1 MEFMVLGML
10 CKALGHLASALS
22 LDSFL
27 PVSHHM
33 CLTSVVLDF
42 FWLLGCAK
50 MISTGFIPFHMLSSG
65 LDDHLHCTPS
75 PNDLLTDDDDEEGGG
90 RKK

>member
-22 LDSFL
+22 
-27 PVSHHM
+27 
-33 CLTSVVLDF
+33 LDF

-50 MISTGFIPFHMLSSG
+50 MISTGFIPFHMLSSE

-90 RKK
+90 RKKIMK